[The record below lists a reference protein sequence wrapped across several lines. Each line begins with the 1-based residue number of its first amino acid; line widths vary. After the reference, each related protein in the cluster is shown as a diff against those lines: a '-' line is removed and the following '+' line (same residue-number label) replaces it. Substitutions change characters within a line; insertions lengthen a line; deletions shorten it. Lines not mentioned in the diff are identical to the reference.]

1 MPFGLRHPSHCQI
14 RAVAWSGV
22 AMTRPLALII
32 EDDDASAQALALIVS
47 DWGAEVVLD
56 RTGQSAEDALGARLA
71 DLRWI
76 ITDFHLG
83 HREDGVS
90 VAQRLARIATRARVL
105 VLSGSFRGQADDL
118 AASLGYRIMQ
128 KPARAQ
134 DIVAWLED
142 E

>member
-1 MPFGLRHPSHCQI
+1 
-14 RAVAWSGV
+14 
-22 AMTRPLALII
+22 MTPPLALII

-47 DWGAEVVLD
+47 DWGAEVVHD
-56 RTGQSAEDALGARLA
+56 RTGRAAEETLGARLA
-71 DLRWI
+71 GLRWI

-83 HREDGVS
+83 DGEDGVS
-90 VAQRLARIATRARVL
+90 VVQRLARTATRARVL
-105 VLSGSFRGQADDL
+105 VLSGSVRGRANDL
-118 AASLGYRIMQ
+118 AVSLGYQVMQ